1 VRALSQPAR
10 TQKVLSRR
18 ALQELG
24 ALQVSVHALGGS
36 RNVALRLFVVSRRA
50 TTALAQREFWLE
62 FCWLDQ
68 QYRAAVRRLAQF
80 CLEHRAARPETG
92 VT

>member
-1 VRALSQPAR
+1 M
-10 TQKVLSRR
+10 
-18 ALQELG
+18 
-24 ALQVSVHALGGS
+24 HALGGQ
-36 RNVALRLFVVSRRA
+36 RKVALRLFVVSRRA

-80 CLEHRAARPETG
+80 CLEHPPLALRAALHKRARAG
-92 VT
+92 ARNAAVTSPA

>member
-10 TQKVLSRR
+10 TQKALSRR

-24 ALQVSVHALGGS
+24 ALQASVHAVGGH

-68 QYRAAVRRLAQF
+68 QYRAGVRRLAQF
-80 CLEHRAARPETG
+80 CLEHPSRSP
-92 VT
+92 